1 MNSWEPDDFMMLS
14 SSSLLSLLLC
24 LRCLRLH
31 CLCHTLLVLMKS
43 WRGCVSAF
51 HVKLPKT
58 CSRLSQSCQPW
69 INQRRTLVKQQRQQ
83 LDHKAMVN
91 FIAWWSVQ
99 CSASLCSPWYLNSFH
114 NETMVFWSSNHRS
127 QWSYNG
133 FDLTS
138 IEGIK
143 PFKSFNCD
151 VVRIQSPHWIK

>member
-1 MNSWEPDDFMMLS
+1 MMLS
-14 SSSLLSLLLC
+14 SSSLSLLLC

-31 CLCHTLLVLMKS
+31 CLCHTHLVLMKS

-99 CSASLCSPWYLNSFH
+99 CSASLCSQWYLNSFH

-127 QWSYNG
+127 QWSYNV
-133 FDLTS
+133 FFIWLPLKES
-138 IEGIK
+138 NL
-143 PFKSFNCD
+143 FKVLIVMLWGSRALIGSNN
-151 VVRIQSPHWIK
+151 Q